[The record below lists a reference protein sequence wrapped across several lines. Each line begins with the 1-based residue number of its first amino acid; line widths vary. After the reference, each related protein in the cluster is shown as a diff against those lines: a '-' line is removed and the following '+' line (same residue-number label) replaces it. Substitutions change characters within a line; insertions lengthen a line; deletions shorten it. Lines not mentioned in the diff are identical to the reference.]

1 VVKGLGGN
9 RDYVTELSDLDG
21 ALDRAVKSG
30 KHVVNLGSIW
40 IAKKLSLHC
49 ELGSHLVLLRHSE
62 PMSCLKRR
70 PYSTQL
76 SQSMHNSTS
85 FYSILCLN

>member
-1 VVKGLGGN
+1 MVKGLGGN

-40 IAKKLSLHC
+40 VAKKLSLHC

-62 PMSCLKRR
+62 LISRQKGS
-70 PYSTQL
+70 PYST
-76 SQSMHNSTS
+76 
-85 FYSILCLN
+85 LCLD